1 MKQEVFLRAFGKN
14 IRKIREAKGISLR
27 EFELRCDMTRQT
39 LSKIELGKSNP
50 TLLTLKTIADVLEVD
65 LSDFLNYKK

>member
-1 MKQEVFLRAFGKN
+1 MKEDVFLRAFGKN

-27 EFELRCDMTRQT
+27 EFEFRCDMTRQS

-50 TLLTLKTIADVLEVD
+50 TILTLKTIAEVLEVD
-65 LSDFLNYKK
+65 LVDILKVK